1 MQTSYVASI
10 IRSTEARS
18 EQATQKANYQRRT
31 FPCELFQVLLSK
43 VQVLSWCW
51 PPYLLLKAEE
61 AKTGDVSIL
70 QFPVQSQAHY
80 NVNHY

>member
-1 MQTSYVASI
+1 MANI
-10 IRSTEARS
+10 IQSTEGRS
-18 EQATQKANYQRRT
+18 EQAIWKANYQRT
-31 FPCELFQVLLSK
+31 FLCELFQVLLSK

-70 QFPVQSQAHY
+70 QFPVESQAHY